1 MSRDDYLALTPE
13 RYLAGG
19 FREPDGRI
27 RRALLGE
34 AAMAAATQL
43 AASGASP
50 QELAF
55 TYEAIRALLPLH
67 ADVPDAGPR
76 MLGTRAEALAT
87 VARMIRQPNNE
98 GILSWSGS
106 CAGFVRSDADIE
118 ALQAHMQAVLRL
130 LDLLAQATPPDGDS
144 LGASGDASGGDGS
157 SGPDSPVSASD
168 GAGG

>member
-19 FREPDGRI
+19 FCEPDGRV

-67 ADVPDAGPR
+67 ADEIDAGAR
-76 MLGTRAEALAT
+76 QLATLAEALAT

-98 GILSWSGS
+98 GILSWSRS
-106 CAGFVRSDADIE
+106 CASFVRSDGDIE
-118 ALQAHMQAVLRL
+118 ALLAHMQAVLRL
-130 LDLLAQATPPDGDS
+130 LELLARAAAPDEGS
-144 LGASGDASGGDGS
+144 AGDGS